1 MASTSYIYAKAK
13 SGYADPSGTTGE
25 FDWANDTIKG
35 ALVSSSYVPDYDNH
49 AYYAQITG
57 TNNILM
63 TASLAGKTFPKVGSG
78 ATAQYACKSN
88 MISFT
93 GSVSARGMVLF
104 KDTGNVATSPLF
116 AYVLL
121 DNTPADVSSSVG
133 IEVTPNATNGWILV
147 G

>member
-35 ALVSSSYVPDYDNH
+35 ALVS
-49 AYYAQITG
+49 
-57 TNNILM
+57 NNILM